1 MATVIRGSDNFDTS
15 DNATQTELDA
25 LSTGKVLQ
33 IVSSNT
39 DTEVNTTSTSFTDTG
54 LSATIT
60 PSSTS
65 SKILVDCNIWVA
77 SNRWMSHITLQ
88 RNGTDLGLA
97 DAASNRARWF
107 LNWMMDNTV
116 QNTHGHQS
124 NVRGQLLDSPSSTSA
139 VTYRIGHK
147 RRPDNEGGDAY
158 SRINCSVPDRDNS
171 SYDLRHTST
180 ITLMEVA
187 G

>member
-1 MATVIRGSDNFDTS
+1 MAITINGNGTLSGVTSGVGSILQVKQS
-15 DNATQTELDA
+15 VM
-25 LSTGKVLQ
+25 TG
-33 IVSSNT
+33 I
-39 DTEVNTTSTSFTDTG
+39 TSTISSSFVFPSDLT
-54 LSATIT
+54 LSIT

-116 QNTHGHQS
+116 QNTHG
-124 NVRGQLLDSPSSTSA
+124 TSQMF
-139 VTYRIGHK
+139 VG
-147 RRPDNEGGDAY
+147 
-158 SRINCSVPDRDNS
+158 
-171 SYDLRHTST
+171 SY
-180 ITLMEVA
+180 
-187 G
+187 

>member
-1 MATVIRGSDNFDTS
+1 MAITINGNGTLSGVTSGVGSILQVKQS
-15 DNATQTELDA
+15 VM
-25 LSTGKVLQ
+25 TG
-33 IVSSNT
+33 I
-39 DTEVNTTSTSFTDTG
+39 TSTISSSFVFPSDLT
-54 LSATIT
+54 LSIT

-158 SRINCSVPDRDNS
+158 SRINYSVPDRDNS
-171 SYDLRHTST
+171 SFDLRHTST
-180 ITLMEVA
+180 ITLMEVS